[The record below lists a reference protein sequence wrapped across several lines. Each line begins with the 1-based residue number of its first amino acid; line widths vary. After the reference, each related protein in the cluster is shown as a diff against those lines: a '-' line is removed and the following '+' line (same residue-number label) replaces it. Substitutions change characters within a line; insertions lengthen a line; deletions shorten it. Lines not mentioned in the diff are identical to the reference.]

1 MRKQIERLQQK
12 QKKKQLQGSTGEQIE
27 RGAVEEE
34 DRALEAETG

>member
-27 RGAVEEE
+27 RGAAVAEEE
-34 DRALEAETG
+34 DRALEA